1 MRRKHRKRHGMGCG
15 GPWSTHWYS
24 FRPSGS
30 HDGAA
35 SAYWGEHGFGGR
47 NFRILSGLR
56 RDPWRGRVSGVC
68 AGIAG
73 YYGINLKLIRVAMIV
88 ALFVNPL
95 LTIGGYALATWLIQP
110 LPDARP
116 DGGSSETNSGSS
128 AQERAEDEDLPP
140 ELHFAALK
148 DKFRELEER
157 TGQVE
162 TLVTSSEFRL
172 RRDFK
177 KMGEGKEDES
187 GGTSG
192 PRLGG
197 GPNARPPMM
206 GGVGEARSR
215 DHCASSRH

>member
-1 MRRKHRKRHGMGCG
+1 MGCG
-15 GPWSTHWYS
+15 GWRGARWNSDSSTT
-24 FRPSGS
+24 
-30 HDGAA
+30 
-35 SAYWGEHGFGGR
+35 WGEGGFGGR

-73 YYGINLKLIRVAMIV
+73 YYGINLKLIRIAIVV
-88 ALFVNPL
+88 ALFINPL

-110 LPDARP
+110 LPEARP
-116 DGGSSETNSGSS
+116 DGGASEVNAGSS
-128 AQERAEDEDLPP
+128 AQQEKAAEEDLPP
-140 ELHFAALK
+140 ELRFAALK

-157 TGQVE
+157 TGEVE

-177 KMGEGKEDES
+177 KMGEGKEDD
-187 GGTSG
+187 GGEPG
-192 PRLGG
+192 PQFGA

-206 GGVGEARSR
+206 GLVG
-215 DHCASSRH
+215 